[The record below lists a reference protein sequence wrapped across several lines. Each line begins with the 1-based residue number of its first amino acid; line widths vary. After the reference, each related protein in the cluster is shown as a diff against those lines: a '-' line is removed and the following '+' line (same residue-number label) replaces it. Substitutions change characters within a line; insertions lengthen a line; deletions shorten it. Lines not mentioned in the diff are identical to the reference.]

1 MNFYVYLLI
10 TKRLNRYITYV
21 GYTNNINK
29 RLELHNTSRGAKFT
43 KGKDWKIIFQKK
55 FSSKSI
61 AMKEEYKLKKN
72 YKFRKHLK
80 NKYLQKYANSNITS
94 L

>member
-43 KGKDWKIIFQKK
+43 KGKNWKIIFQKR
-55 FSSKSI
+55 FSSKSL

-72 YKFRKHLK
+72 YKFRKQLK
-80 NKYLQKYANSNITS
+80 NKYLQKYAHSHITA

>member
-29 RLELHNTSRGAKFT
+29 RLKSHNSSRGAKFT
-43 KGKDWKIIFQKK
+43 KGKNWKIIFKK
-55 FSSKSI
+55 KYSSKSI
-61 AMKEEYKLKKN
+61 AMKEEYKLKKD
-72 YKFRKHLK
+72 YKFRKFLK
-80 NKYLQKYANSNITS
+80 NKYLKKNANSNITS

>member
-1 MNFYVYLLI
+1 MNFYIYLLI
-10 TKRLNRYITYV
+10 SKSLNRYITYV

-29 RLELHNTSRGAKFT
+29 RLNLHNSSKGAKFT
-43 KGKDWKIIFQKK
+43 KGKKWNLIFQRK
-55 FSSKSI
+55 FSTKSL

-72 YKFRKHLK
+72 YKYR
-80 NKYLQKYANSNITS
+80 KYLKDNYLKKNEYRYITT

>member
-1 MNFYVYLLI
+1 MRYYIYLLI

-21 GYTNNINK
+21 GYTNNIKK
-29 RLELHNTSRGAKFT
+29 RLSLHNSSKGAKFT
-43 KGKDWKIIFQKK
+43 KGNRWQIIFKK
-55 FSSKSI
+55 KISTKSL

-72 YKFRKHLK
+72 LKLRNFLK
-80 NKYLQKYANSNITS
+80 NKFLKKNENSNIIT

>member
-29 RLELHNTSRGAKFT
+29 RLKSHNSSRGAKFT
-43 KGKDWKIIFQKK
+43 KGKNWKIIFKK
-55 FSSKSI
+55 TFSCKSL
-61 AMKEEYKLKKN
+61 AMKEEYKLKKD
-72 YKFRKHLK
+72 YKFRKYLK
-80 NKYLQKYANSNITS
+80 NKYLKKNANSNITS

>member
-21 GYTNNINK
+21 GYTNDINK
-29 RLELHNTSRGAKFT
+29 RLELHNSSRGAKFT
-43 KGKDWKIIFQKK
+43 KGKNWKIIFKK
-55 FSSKSI
+55 KYSSKSI
-61 AMKEEYKLKKN
+61 AMKEEYKLKKD
-72 YKFRKHLK
+72 YKFRKLLK
-80 NKYLQKYANSNITS
+80 NKYLQKYANSNITA